1 MADGYEFENSTF
13 DDEDIDK
20 DIDEEPETSFTDETE
35 FQRTL
40 TNQYEALNNL
50 RGEIQNEHRLNLLK
64 LW

>member
-1 MADGYEFENSTF
+1 MAEGYEFENPTF

-20 DIDEEPETSFTDETE
+20 DIDEEPETSFTDEIE

-50 RGEIQNEHRLNLLK
+50 RGET
-64 LW
+64 